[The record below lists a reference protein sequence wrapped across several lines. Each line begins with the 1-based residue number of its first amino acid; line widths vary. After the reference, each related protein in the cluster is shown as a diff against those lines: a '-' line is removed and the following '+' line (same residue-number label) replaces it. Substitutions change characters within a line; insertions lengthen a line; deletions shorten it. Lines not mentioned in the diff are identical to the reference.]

1 MLFFI
6 FYCKNVSILCV
17 FKQKLL
23 KINIMYAKICL
34 EKFKSECVM
43 KIRNVDFG
51 ESPLFLAPMAG
62 VSDDG
67 FREQALKFSAD
78 ATVYEIL

>member
-34 EKFKSECVM
+34 EKFK
-43 KIRNVDFG
+43 K
-51 ESPLFLAPMAG
+51 
-62 VSDDG
+62 VSV
-67 FREQALKFSAD
+67 L
-78 ATVYEIL
+78 